1 MKTYFNIHNH
11 TMYSNIRLLD
21 CINRPTD
28 LIDKA
33 IELGLSGIAITDH
46 ECLSGHMEVNQY
58 AKKIREK
65 YPDFKIVLGNEVYL
79 VDKRENGIK
88 YYHFIL
94 TAKDAIGHKA
104 LRELSSIAWYNSY
117 VDRGMERVPI
127 TKEELSKIM
136 SKYKGHVIASTACMG
151 GELSTA
157 AYNMSCAENVNDMT
171 SAKVFYDQI
180 CEFIDYCQKVFGDD
194 FYIECAPSTAEDQ
207 CTTNRKLYRI
217 AQAYDIPMIIGTDAH
232 YLTKADRF
240 VHKSYLNSKGGE
252 REVDSFYE
260 FAHLMTYDEAYEL
273 LKKCFNDGTIAEQI
287 LYNSY
292 LLGFQYEDY
301 SLERK
306 QIIPKVTVTDY
317 PFGIDGWLNYR
328 QSDYPVFCD
337 LMLNGNIQERYWAN
351 ECYMSL
357 LEKMYNKQI
366 PEDKMEEYIARL
378 EIEAD
383 IIKDIG
389 EKLDDCL
396 FAYFNTFKHYIDL
409 FWSCG
414 SIVGPGRGSA
424 TGFLSNYLLG
434 ITQLDPIR
442 WNLPY
447 WRFLNK
453 ERAELPDI
461 DIDLAPSKRP
471 EIFRRIR
478 EERGELG
485 LVQVATFGT
494 EGTKSAVLTACRGYR
509 GPGAGYTESGTGIS
523 SGEWSTIEREG
534 IDVDVAQYM
543 SSLIPQERGFLWSI
557 NDVVYGNEEK
567 GRKPVQAFIREVSQY
582 PGLLE
587 TIMSIEGLVNKRSSH
602 ASGVILYSND
612 PYETASFMRTPSGDL
627 ITCYDLH
634 KAEAAGD
641 TKYDFLVTEISD
653 KIIKCF
659 ELLVE
664 DKVIK
669 KLGLRELYNKYIHPE
684 VIDTTDKRIW
694 EHLAAGDVM
703 DVFQFSTGVG
713 LAIAKKL
720 KPQNPM
726 EMTAANAMMRLMSD
740 KDKESQQDRY
750 VRIQNQGLEVFDS
763 EMRQA
768 LFTDE
773 QRILMHKHC
782 DQYYGCCAIQEQM
795 MELLMDVAGFTLGE
809 ANNARKIV
817 AKKQMSKIPELREQ
831 VYSRFDRVQSANYFW
846 ENAVAPQ
853 LGYAFS
859 MNHSL
864 PYSFVGI
871 QSIYFVMNFNPI
883 YWNTACLIV
892 NSGSLEDNSEEEIV
906 DIYAPEA
913 QDLAEGVKF
922 IDLPDKSAKIR
933 RTAATDYGK
942 VAKAIGDIQAAGIK
956 VSLANINKSKFGFA
970 PDVENNR
977 ILFGLKGM
985 LNVGDDVVDAII
997 ANRPYSSPKD
1007 FLNKVKPGKQA
1018 MISLIKGGAFDDME
1032 DRKFTMAWYIWETC
1046 DKKSRITLQNMG
1058 GLIKHGLLPEKT
1070 PEQILARRVYE
1081 FNRYL
1086 KAITK
1091 TDKCAYKDMYTL
1103 DERAIS
1109 FLHEIECDDLVETDN
1124 LAWFIKVKTWDNIYQ
1139 KHMDVFRKWI
1149 ASDKE
1154 TILNALNTEI
1164 FMQDWEKY
1172 AKGTISAWEM
1182 EVLCFYYHEHEL
1194 AHINNDRY
1202 GFVDFYD
1209 LPEDPVIEKTFNKG
1223 GKDIHIFHLNRI
1235 CGTCIAK
1242 NKTKSTVTILTTTG
1256 VVNVK
1261 FRKEYF
1267 SLFDKQISE
1276 RQSDGTK
1283 KIMEKSWFNRGNM
1296 IVVTGIRSGDDFIS
1310 KKYASTGGH
1319 QLYKIDEVLSNGEL
1333 VLKDSRYQGGIEED
1347 A

>member
-1 MKTYFNIHNH
+1 MGTYFNIHNH

-21 CINRPTD
+21 CINRPKD

-46 ECLSGHMEVNQY
+46 ECLSAHMEVNQY
-58 AKKIREK
+58 AKKIKEK
-65 YPDFKIVLGNEVYL
+65 NPDFVIALGNEVYL
-79 VDKRENGIK
+79 VDNRESGIK

-94 TAKDAIGHKA
+94 TAKDEIGHKA
-104 LRELSSIAWYNSY
+104 LRELSSTAWYNSY

-127 TKEELSKIM
+127 TKEELAKIM
-136 SKYKGHVIASTACMG
+136 SKYRGHVIASTACMG

-157 AYNMSCAENVNDMT
+157 AYNMALAENVNDMA
-171 SAKVFYDQI
+171 SASIFYQQI
-180 CEFIDYCQKVFGDD
+180 CDFIKYCVDVFGED

-207 CTTNRKLYRI
+207 CITNRKLYRI
-217 AQAYDIPMIIGTDAH
+217 AMAYNIPIIVGTDSH
-232 YLTKADRF
+232 YLTKKDRY

-260 FAHLMTYDEAYEL
+260 FAHLMSYDEVYEL
-273 LKKCFNDGTIAEQI
+273 LKNCFGDGVIAETI
-287 LYNSY
+287 LENSRK
-292 LLGFQYEDY
+292 LGEKYTSY

-306 QIIPKVTVTDY
+306 QMIPKIEVKDY
-317 PFGIDGWLNYR
+317 PKSWKWFSPGNMRYPLIRELCF
-328 QSDYPVFCD
+328 SD
-337 LMLNGNIQERYWAN
+337 NIQERYWIN
-351 ECYMSL
+351 ECLDSL
-357 LEKMYNKQI
+357 LEKDLWK
-366 PEDKMEEYIARL
+366 DEYLDRINT
-378 EIEAD
+378 EAD

-409 FWSCG
+409 FWECG

-442 WNLPY
+442 WSLPY

-471 EIFRRIR
+471 AIFEAIR
-478 EERGELG
+478 KERGELG
-485 LVQVATFGT
+485 LIQVATFGT

-509 GPGAGYTESGTGIS
+509 SEDFPD
-523 SGEWSTIEREG
+523 G
-534 IDVDVAQYM
+534 IDVDQAQYM
-543 SSLIPQERGFLWSI
+543 SSLIPQERGFLWPISDVI
-557 NDVVYGNEEK
+557 NGNEEK
-567 GRKPVQAFIREVSQY
+567 DRKPVAPFIREVNNY
-582 PGLLE
+582 PGLLDI
-587 TIMSIEGLVNKRSSH
+587 IMSIEGLVNKRSSH
-602 ASGVILYSND
+602 ASGVILYGTD
-612 PYETASFMRTPSGDL
+612 PFETASFMRTPSGDL

-659 ELLVE
+659 ELLAA
-664 DKVIK
+664 DKVIEDI
-669 KLGLRELYNKYIHPE
+669 GLRNLYNKYIHPE
-684 VIDTTDKRIW
+684 VIDTNDPRIW
-694 EHLAAGDVM
+694 DHLAAGDVL

-720 KPQNPM
+720 KPKNPM
-726 EMTAANAMMRLMSD
+726 EMTAANAMMRLMSE
-740 KDKESQQDRY
+740 KGKESQQDRY
-750 VRIQNQGLEVFDS
+750 VRIQKKGLSEFHDEMVRAGLDS
-763 EMRQA
+763 DMIA
-768 LFTDE
+768 
-773 QRILMHKHC
+773 LMHKHC
-782 DQYYGCCAIQEQM
+782 DQYWGCCAIQEQM
-795 MELLMDVAGFTLGE
+795 MELLMDVAKFSLGE

-817 AKKQMSKIPELREQ
+817 GKKQMSKIPELREQ

-846 ENAVAPQ
+846 ENAIAPQ

-859 MNHSL
+859 LNHSL

-892 NSGSLEDNSEEEIV
+892 NSGATDEE
-906 DIYAPEA
+906 A
-913 QDLAEGVKF
+913 GG
-922 IDLPDKSAKIR
+922 S
-933 RTAATDYGK
+933 TDYGK
-942 VAKAIGDIQAAGIK
+942 IAKAIGDITGAGIK
-956 VSLANINKSKFGFA
+956 VSLANINKSDFGFA

-985 LNVGDDVVDAII
+985 LNVGDDLIASII
-997 ANRPYSSPKD
+997 ENRPYSSPKD
-1007 FLNKVKPGKQA
+1007 FLNRVKPSKQA
-1018 MISLIKGGAFDDME
+1018 MIALIKGGAFDDME
-1032 DRKFTMAWYIWETC
+1032 ERKFVMAWYIWETC

-1070 PEQILARRVYE
+1070 EEQILARRVYE

-1091 TDKCAYKDMYTL
+1091 ADKYAYKDMYTL
-1103 DERAIS
+1103 DSRAIA
-1109 FLHEIECDDLVETDN
+1109 FLQEIDCDDLMTTDN
-1124 LAWFIKVKTWDNIYQ
+1124 LSWYIKTKSWDNVYQ

-1154 TILNALNTEI
+1154 SILTALNTQI
-1164 FMQDWEKY
+1164 FLEDWEKY
-1172 AKGTISAWEM
+1172 AKGSISAWEM
-1182 EVLCFYYHEHEL
+1182 EVLCFYYHDHEL
-1194 AHINNDRY
+1194 QNVNNDKY
-1202 GFVDFYD
+1202 GFVDFNL
-1209 LPEDPVIEKTFNKG
+1209 LPEDPIIEKTFQKG

-1267 SLFDKQISE
+1267 AMFDKQISE
-1276 RQSDGTK
+1276 RGADGVK
-1283 KIMEKSWFNRGNM
+1283 HVVEKSWFNRGNM
-1296 IVVTGIRSGDDFIS
+1296 IVVTGIRSGDDFVS

-1319 QLYKIDEVLSNGEL
+1319 QLYRINEILENGDL
-1333 VLKDSRYQGGIEED
+1333 VLQDSRYQGGTEED
-1347 A
+1347 GD

>member
-1 MKTYFNIHNH
+1 MGTYFNIHNH

-21 CINRPTD
+21 CINRPKD

-58 AKKIREK
+58 AQKIKEK
-65 YPDFKIVLGNEVYL
+65 YPDFVIVLGNEVYL
-79 VDKRENGIK
+79 VDKRESGIK

-94 TAKDAIGHKA
+94 TAKDEIGHKA
-104 LRELSSIAWYNSY
+104 LRELSSTAWYHSY

-127 TKEELSKIM
+127 TKDELAAIM
-136 SKYKGHVIASTACMG
+136 AKYKGHVIASTACMG

-157 AYNMSCAENVNDMT
+157 AYNMACAENVNDKI
-171 SAKVFYDQI
+171 SAGVFYNQI
-180 CEFIDYCQKVFGDD
+180 CDFIKYCLDVFGKD

-207 CTTNRKLYRI
+207 CITNRKLYRI
-217 AQAYDIPMIIGTDAH
+217 AKAYDIPLIVGTDSH
-232 YLTKADRF
+232 YLTKEDRY

-260 FAHLMTYDEAYEL
+260 FAHLMSYDEVFEL
-273 LKKCFNDGTIAEQI
+273 LKHCFGDEGIVAEI
-287 LYNSY
+287 LENSRK
-292 LLGFQYEDY
+292 LGERYTSY

-306 QIIPKVTVTDY
+306 QMIPKIPLPTHSEREIQEYIPYEIDWNLNKFY
-317 PFGIDGWLNYR
+317 PCLAHLLVDGN
-328 QSDYPVFCD
+328 V
-337 LMLNGNIQERYWAN
+337 QERYWLY
-351 ECYMSL
+351 ECAKSL
-357 LEKMYNKQI
+357 HEKGLQ
-366 PEDKMEEYIARL
+366 DKIEYWQRL
-378 EIEAD
+378 ETEAD
-383 IIKDIG
+383 VILDIG

-409 FWSCG
+409 FWECG

-442 WNLPY
+442 WSLPY

-471 EIFRRIR
+471 AIFEAIR
-478 EERGELG
+478 KERGELG
-485 LVQVATFGT
+485 LIQVATFGT

-509 GPGAGYTESGTGIS
+509 SEDFPD
-523 SGEWSTIEREG
+523 G
-534 IDVDVAQYM
+534 IDVDQAQYM
-543 SSLIPQERGFLWSI
+543 SSLIPQERGFLWPISDVI
-557 NDVVYGNEEK
+557 NGNEEK
-567 GRKPVQAFIREVSQY
+567 DRKPVAPFIREVNNY
-582 PGLLE
+582 PGLLA
-587 TIMSIEGLVNKRSSH
+587 IIQSIEGLVNKRSSH
-602 ASGVILYSND
+602 ASGVILYGSD
-612 PYETASFMRTPSGDL
+612 PFETAAFMRTPSGDL

-659 ELLVE
+659 ELLTA
-664 DKVIK
+664 DKVIEDI
-669 KLGLRELYNKYIHPE
+669 GLRNLYNKYIHPE
-684 VIDTTDKRIW
+684 VIDTTDPRIW
-694 EHLAAGDVM
+694 EHLAAGDVL

-720 KPQNPM
+720 KPKNPM
-726 EMTAANAMMRLMSD
+726 EMTAANAMMRLMSE
-740 KDKESQQDRY
+740 KGKESQQDRY
-750 VRIQNQGLEVFDS
+750 VRIQKRGLEEFDR
-763 EMRQA
+763 EMHEAGLDQNMIA
-768 LFTDE
+768 
-773 QRILMHKHC
+773 LMHKHC
-782 DQYYGCCAIQEQM
+782 DQYWGCCAIQEQM
-795 MELLMDVAGFTLGE
+795 MELLMDVANFTLGE

-817 AKKQMSKIPELREQ
+817 GKKQMSKIPELREQ
-831 VYSRFDRVQSANYFW
+831 VYSKFDRVQSANYFW
-846 ENAVAPQ
+846 ENAIAPQ

-859 MNHSL
+859 LNHSL

-892 NSGSLEDNSEEEIV
+892 NSGATDEE
-906 DIYAPEA
+906 A
-913 QDLAEGVKF
+913 GG
-922 IDLPDKSAKIR
+922 S
-933 RTAATDYGK
+933 TDYGK
-942 VAKAIGDIQAAGIK
+942 IAKAIGDITGAGIK
-956 VSLANINKSKFGFA
+956 VSLANINKSDFGFA

-985 LNVGDDVVDAII
+985 LNVGDDLIASII
-997 ANRPYSSPKD
+997 ENRPYSSPKD
-1007 FLNKVKPGKQA
+1007 FLNRVRPSKQA
-1018 MISLIKGGAFDDME
+1018 MIALIKGGAFDDME
-1032 DRKFTMAWYIWETC
+1032 ERQFVMAWYIWETC

-1070 PEQILARRVYE
+1070 EEQILARRVYE

-1091 TDKCAYKDMYTL
+1091 ADKYAYKDMYSL
-1103 DERAIS
+1103 DTRAIA
-1109 FLHEIECDDLVETDN
+1109 FLQEIDCENLMTTDN
-1124 LAWFIKVKTWDNIYQ
+1124 VSWYIKTKAWDNVYQ

-1149 ASDKE
+1149 AAEKD

-1164 FMQDWEKY
+1164 FMEDWNKY

-1182 EVLCFYYHEHEL
+1182 EVLCFYYHDHEL
-1194 AHINNDRY
+1194 QNVNNDKY
-1202 GFVDFYD
+1202 GFVDFNL
-1209 LPEDPVIEKTFNKG
+1209 LPEDPIIEKTFRKG
-1223 GKDIHIFHLNRI
+1223 DKDIHIFHLNRI

-1267 SLFDKQISE
+1267 AMFDKQISE
-1276 RQSDGTK
+1276 RGADGVK
-1283 KIMEKSWFNRGNM
+1283 HVVEKSWFNRGNM
-1296 IVVTGIRSGDDFIS
+1296 IVVTGIRSGDDFVS

-1319 QLYKIDEVLSNGEL
+1319 QLYRINEILDNGDL
-1333 VLKDSRYQGGIEED
+1333 VLQDSRYQGGTAED
-1347 A
+1347 GD

>member
-1 MKTYFNIHNH
+1 MGTYFNIHNH

-21 CINRPTD
+21 CINRPKD

-46 ECLSGHMEVNQY
+46 ECLSAHMEVNQY
-58 AKKIREK
+58 AQKIKEK
-65 YPDFKIVLGNEVYL
+65 HPDFVVVLGNEVYL
-79 VDKRENGIK
+79 VDNRESGIK

-94 TAKDAIGHKA
+94 AAKDEIGHKA
-104 LRELSSIAWYNSY
+104 LRELSSTAWYNSY

-127 TKEELSKIM
+127 TKEELAKIM
-136 SKYKGHVIASTACMG
+136 SKYRGHVIASTACMG

-157 AYNMSCAENVNDMT
+157 AYNMALAENVNDMA
-171 SAKVFYDQI
+171 SASIFYQQI
-180 CEFIDYCQKVFGDD
+180 CDFIKYCVDVFGED

-207 CTTNRKLYRI
+207 CITNRKLYRI
-217 AQAYDIPMIIGTDAH
+217 AMAYNIPMIVGTDSH
-232 YLTKADRF
+232 YLTKKDRY

-260 FAHLMTYDEAYEL
+260 FAHLMTYDEVYEL
-273 LKKCFNDGTIAEQI
+273 LEKCFGDGMIATTILE
-287 LYNSY
+287 NSRK
-292 LLGFQYEDY
+292 LGEKFTPY

-306 QIIPKVTVTDY
+306 QMIPKVEVEHYEPGDWSRV
-317 PFGIDGWLNYR
+317 PGLIMDNFDFRWKLIQQLIC
-328 QSDYPVFCD
+328 SDEP
-337 LMLNGNIQERYWAN
+337 QERYWVQ
-351 ECYMSL
+351 ECLKSL
-357 LEKMYNKQI
+357 W
-366 PEDKMEEYIARL
+366 DKGLQDKSEYWDRL
-378 EIEAD
+378 ETEAD
-383 IIKDIG
+383 VIKDIG

-409 FWSCG
+409 FWECG

-442 WNLPY
+442 WSLPY

-471 EIFRRIR
+471 AIFEAIR
-478 EERGELG
+478 KERGELG

-494 EGTKSAVLTACRGYR
+494 EGTKSAILTACRGYR
-509 GPGAGYTESGTGIS
+509 SEDFPD
-523 SGEWSTIEREG
+523 G
-534 IDVDVAQYM
+534 IDVDQAQYM

-567 GRKPVQAFIREVSQY
+567 DRKPVAPFIREVNNY
-582 PGLLE
+582 PGLLSI
-587 TIMSIEGLVNKRSSH
+587 IMSIEGLVNKRSSH
-602 ASGVILYSND
+602 ASGVILYGND
-612 PYETASFMRTPSGDL
+612 PFETAAFMRTPSGDL

-659 ELLVE
+659 ELLVNDNVLE
-664 DKVIK
+664 DI
-669 KLGLRELYNKYIHPE
+669 GLRGLYNKYIHPE
-684 VIDTTDKRIW
+684 VMDTTDERIW
-694 EHLAAGDVM
+694 DHLAAGDVL

-713 LAIAKKL
+713 LGIAKKL
-720 KPQNPM
+720 KPRNPM
-726 EMTAANAMMRLMSD
+726 EMTAANAMMRLMSE

-750 VRIQNQGLEVFDS
+750 ARIQKNGLGVFDA

-768 LFTDE
+768 GLDDHMIE
-773 QRILMHKHC
+773 LMHKHC
-782 DQYYGCCAIQEQM
+782 DQYWGCCAIQEQM
-795 MELLMDVAGFTLGE
+795 MMLLMDVAGFTLGE

-817 AKKQMSKIPELREQ
+817 GKKQMSKIPELREQ

-846 ENAVAPQ
+846 ENAIAPQ

-859 MNHSL
+859 LNHSL
-864 PYSFVGI
+864 PYSFVGM
-871 QSIYFVMNFNPI
+871 QSIYFVVNFNPI

-892 NSGSLEDNSEEEIV
+892 NSGATDEE
-906 DIYAPEA
+906 AGG
-913 QDLAEGVKF
+913 Q
-922 IDLPDKSAKIR
+922 
-933 RTAATDYGK
+933 TDYGK
-942 VAKAIGDIQAAGIK
+942 IAKAIGDITNAGIR
-956 VSLANINKSKFGFA
+956 VSLADINKSDFGFA

-985 LNVGDDVVDAII
+985 LNVGDDLIANII
-997 ANRPYSSPKD
+997 ENRPYSSPKD
-1007 FLNKVKPGKQA
+1007 FLNRVKPSKQA
-1018 MISLIKGGAFDDME
+1018 MIALIKGGAFDDME
-1032 DRKFTMAWYIWETC
+1032 ERQFVMAWYIWETC

-1070 PEQILARRVYE
+1070 EEQILARRVYE

-1091 TDKCAYKDMYTL
+1091 ADKYAYKDMYTL
-1103 DERAIS
+1103 DSRAIA
-1109 FLHEIECDDLVETDN
+1109 FLQEIDCDDLMTTDN
-1124 LAWFIKVKTWDNIYQ
+1124 LSWYIKTKSWDNVYQ

-1154 TILNALNTEI
+1154 SILTALNTQI
-1164 FMQDWEKY
+1164 FLEDWNKY
-1172 AKGTISAWEM
+1172 AKGSISAWEM
-1182 EVLCFYYHEHEL
+1182 EVLCFYYHDHEL
-1194 AHINNDRY
+1194 QNVNNDKY
-1202 GFVDFYD
+1202 GFIDFNL
-1209 LPEDPVIEKTFNKG
+1209 LPEDPIIEKTFQKG

-1267 SLFDKQISE
+1267 AMFDKQISE
-1276 RQSDGTK
+1276 RGADGVK
-1283 KIMEKSWFNRGNM
+1283 HVVEKSWFNRGNM

-1319 QLYKIDEVLSNGEL
+1319 QLYRINEILENGDL
-1333 VLKDSRYQGGIEED
+1333 VLQDSRYQGGTEED
-1347 A
+1347 VD

>member
-1 MKTYFNIHNH
+1 MGTYFNIHNH

-21 CINRPTD
+21 CINRPKD

-58 AKKIREK
+58 AQKIKEK
-65 YPDFKIVLGNEVYL
+65 YPDFVIVLGNEVYL
-79 VDKRENGIK
+79 VDKRESGIK

-94 TAKDAIGHKA
+94 TAKDEIGHKA
-104 LRELSSIAWYNSY
+104 LRELSSTAWYHSY

-127 TKEELSKIM
+127 TKDELATIM
-136 SKYKGHVIASTACMG
+136 AKYKGHVIASTACMG

-157 AYNMSCAENVNDMT
+157 AYNMACAENVNDKI
-171 SAKVFYDQI
+171 SAGVFYNQI
-180 CEFIDYCQKVFGDD
+180 CDFIKYCLDVFGKD

-207 CTTNRKLYRI
+207 CITNRKLYRI
-217 AQAYDIPMIIGTDAH
+217 AKAYDIPLIVGTDSH
-232 YLTKADRF
+232 YLTKEDRY

-260 FAHLMTYDEAYEL
+260 FAHLMSYDEVYKL
-273 LKKCFNDGTIAEQI
+273 LHHCFGNDYIVTEILENSRKLGEQ
-287 LYNSY
+287 YTS
-292 LLGFQYEDY
+292 Y

-306 QIIPKVTVTDY
+306 QMIPKIPLPTHSEQEIQEYIPYEIDWNLNKFY
-317 PFGIDGWLNYR
+317 PCLAHLLVDGN
-328 QSDYPVFCD
+328 V
-337 LMLNGNIQERYWAN
+337 QERYWLY
-351 ECYMSL
+351 ECAKSL
-357 LEKMYNKQI
+357 HEKGLQ
-366 PEDKMEEYIARL
+366 DKVEYWQRL
-378 EIEAD
+378 ETEAD
-383 IIKDIG
+383 VILDIG

-409 FWSCG
+409 FWECG

-442 WNLPY
+442 WSLPY

-471 EIFRRIR
+471 AIFEAIR
-478 EERGELG
+478 KERGELG
-485 LVQVATFGT
+485 LIQVATFGT

-509 GPGAGYTESGTGIS
+509 SEDFPD
-523 SGEWSTIEREG
+523 G
-534 IDVDVAQYM
+534 IDVDQAQYM
-543 SSLIPQERGFLWSI
+543 SSLIPQERGFLWPISDVI
-557 NDVVYGNEEK
+557 NGNEEK
-567 GRKPVQAFIREVSQY
+567 DRKPVVPFIREVNNY
-582 PGLLE
+582 PGLLA
-587 TIMSIEGLVNKRSSH
+587 IIQSIEGLVNKRSSH
-602 ASGVILYSND
+602 ASGVILYGSD
-612 PYETASFMRTPSGDL
+612 PFETAAFMRTPSGDL

-659 ELLVE
+659 ELLTA
-664 DKVIK
+664 DKVIEDI
-669 KLGLRELYNKYIHPE
+669 GLRNLYNKYIHPE
-684 VIDTTDKRIW
+684 VIDTTDPRIW
-694 EHLAAGDVM
+694 EHLAAGDVL

-720 KPQNPM
+720 KPKNPM
-726 EMTAANAMMRLMSD
+726 EMTAANAMMRLMSE
-740 KDKESQQDRY
+740 KGKESQQDRY
-750 VRIQNQGLEVFDS
+750 VRIQKRGLEEFDR
-763 EMRQA
+763 EMHEAGLDQNMIA
-768 LFTDE
+768 
-773 QRILMHKHC
+773 LMHKHC
-782 DQYYGCCAIQEQM
+782 DQYWGCCAIQEQM
-795 MELLMDVAGFTLGE
+795 MELLMDIANFTLGE

-817 AKKQMSKIPELREQ
+817 GKKQMSKIPDLREQ
-831 VYSRFDRVQSANYFW
+831 VYSKFDRVQSANYFW
-846 ENAVAPQ
+846 ENAIAPQ

-859 MNHSL
+859 LNHSL

-892 NSGSLEDNSEEEIV
+892 NSGATDEE
-906 DIYAPEA
+906 A
-913 QDLAEGVKF
+913 GG
-922 IDLPDKSAKIR
+922 S
-933 RTAATDYGK
+933 TDYGK
-942 VAKAIGDIQAAGIK
+942 IAKAIGDITGAGIK
-956 VSLANINKSKFGFA
+956 VSLANINKSDFGFA

-985 LNVGDDVVDAII
+985 LNVGDDLIASII
-997 ANRPYSSPKD
+997 ENRPYSSPKD
-1007 FLNKVKPGKQA
+1007 FLNRVRPSKQA
-1018 MISLIKGGAFDDME
+1018 MIALIKGGAFDDME
-1032 DRKFTMAWYIWETC
+1032 ERQFVMAWYIWETC

-1070 PEQILARRVYE
+1070 EEQILARRVYE

-1091 TDKCAYKDMYTL
+1091 ADKYAYKDMYSL
-1103 DERAIS
+1103 DTRAIA
-1109 FLHEIECDDLVETDN
+1109 FLQEIDCENLMTTDN
-1124 LAWFIKVKTWDNIYQ
+1124 VSWYIKTKAWDNVYQ

-1149 ASDKE
+1149 AAEKD

-1164 FMQDWEKY
+1164 FMEDWNKY

-1182 EVLCFYYHEHEL
+1182 EVLCFYYHDHEL
-1194 AHINNDRY
+1194 QNVNNDKY
-1202 GFVDFYD
+1202 GFVDFNL
-1209 LPEDPVIEKTFNKG
+1209 LPEDPIIEKTFRKG
-1223 GKDIHIFHLNRI
+1223 DKDIHIFHLNRI

-1267 SLFDKQISE
+1267 AMFDKQISE
-1276 RQSDGTK
+1276 RGADGVK
-1283 KIMEKSWFNRGNM
+1283 HVVEKSWFNRGNM
-1296 IVVTGIRSGDDFIS
+1296 IVVTGIRSGDDFVS

-1319 QLYKIDEVLSNGEL
+1319 QLYRINEILDNGDL
-1333 VLKDSRYQGGIEED
+1333 VLQDSRYQGGTAED
-1347 A
+1347 GD

>member
-1 MKTYFNIHNH
+1 MGTYFNIHNH

-21 CINRPTD
+21 CINRPTN

-33 IELGLSGIAITDH
+33 IEMGLSGIAITDH
-46 ECLSGHMEVNQY
+46 ECLSAHMEVNQY

-65 YPDFKIVLGNEVYL
+65 HPDFTIVLGNEVYL
-79 VDKRENGIK
+79 VDKREPGIK
-88 YYHFIL
+88 YNHFIL
-94 TAKDAIGHKA
+94 AAKDAIGHKA
-104 LRELSSIAWYNSY
+104 LRELSSIAWYNAY

-127 TKEELSKIM
+127 TKEELATVM
-136 SKYKGHVIASTACMG
+136 AKYKGHVVATTACMG

-157 AYNMSCAENVNDMT
+157 AYNMSLAENVNDMA
-171 SAKVFYDQI
+171 SAQIFYKQI
-180 CEFIDYCQKVFGDD
+180 CDFITYCKEVFGDD

-207 CTTNRKLYRI
+207 CITNRKLYRI
-217 AQAYDIPMIIGTDAH
+217 AMAYGIPIVVGTDSH
-232 YLTKADRF
+232 YLTKEDRY

-260 FAHLMTYDEAYEL
+260 FAHLMTYDEVFEL
-273 LKKCFNDGTIAEQI
+273 LERCYGDKNIAMMI
-287 LYNSY
+287 LENSRK
-292 LLGFQYEDY
+292 LGEKFTFY

-306 QIIPKVTVTDY
+306 QMIPKVEVKDY
-317 PFGIDGWLNYR
+317 PKSWKWFSPGNMRFPLIRELCF
-328 QSDYPVFCD
+328 SD
-337 LMLNGNIQERYWAN
+337 NIQERYWIN
-351 ECYMSL
+351 ECLDSL
-357 LEKMYNKQI
+357 LEKGLW
-366 PEDKMEEYIARL
+366 EDKYLDRIET
-378 EIEAD
+378 EAD
-383 IIKDIG
+383 VIKDIG

-409 FWSCG
+409 FWECG

-442 WNLPY
+442 WDLPY

-471 EIFRRIR
+471 AIFEAIR
-478 EERGELG
+478 KERGELG

-494 EGTKSAVLTACRGYR
+494 EGTKSAILTACRGYR
-509 GPGAGYTESGTGIS
+509 SEDYPD
-523 SGEWSTIEREG
+523 G
-534 IDVDVAQYM
+534 IDVDQAQYM

-567 GRKPVQAFIREVSQY
+567 DRKPVGPFIREVNNY
-582 PGLLE
+582 PGLLDI
-587 TIMSIEGLVNKRSSH
+587 IMSIEGMVNKRSSH
-602 ASGVILYSND
+602 ASGVILYGND
-612 PYETASFMRTPSGDL
+612 PYETAAFMRTPSGDL

-659 ELLVE
+659 ELLVA
-664 DKVIK
+664 DKVIED
-669 KLGLRELYNKYIHPE
+669 LGLRNLYNKYIHPE
-684 VIDTTDKRIW
+684 VMDTTDERIW
-694 EHLAAGDVM
+694 DHLAAGDVL

-713 LAIAKKL
+713 LGIAKKL
-720 KPQNPM
+720 KPRNPM
-726 EMTAANAMMRLMSD
+726 EMTAANAMMRLMSE

-750 VRIQNQGLEVFDS
+750 ARIQKAGLDVFHK
-763 EMRQA
+763 EMVA
-768 LFTDE
+768 AGLDDHMIE
-773 QRILMHKHC
+773 LMHKHC
-782 DQYYGCCAIQEQM
+782 DQYWGCCAIQEQM
-795 MELLMDVAGFTLGE
+795 MMLLMDVAGFTLGE

-817 AKKQMSKIPELREQ
+817 GKKQMSKIPELREQ

-846 ENAVAPQ
+846 ENAIAPQ

-859 MNHSL
+859 LNHSL
-864 PYSFVGI
+864 PYSFVGM
-871 QSIYFVMNFNPI
+871 QSIYFVVNFNPI

-892 NSGSLEDNSEEEIV
+892 NSGATDEE
-906 DIYAPEA
+906 AGG
-913 QDLAEGVKF
+913 Q
-922 IDLPDKSAKIR
+922 
-933 RTAATDYGK
+933 TDYGK
-942 VAKAIGDIQAAGIK
+942 IAKAIGDITNAGIK
-956 VSLANINKSKFGFA
+956 VSLANINKSNFGFA
-970 PDVENNR
+970 PDVENNQ

-985 LNVGDDVVDAII
+985 LNVGDDVVAAII
-997 ANRPYSSPKD
+997 ANRPYASPKD
-1007 FLNKVKPGKQA
+1007 FLMRVKPSKQA

-1032 DRKFTMAWYIWETC
+1032 DRKFVMAWYLWETC

-1070 PEQILARRVYE
+1070 EEQVMARRVYE

-1091 TDKCAYKDMYTL
+1091 ADPYAYKDMYSL
-1103 DERAIS
+1103 DSRAIE
-1109 FLHEIECDDLVETDN
+1109 FLYEIDCEHLTITDN
-1124 LAWFIKVKTWDNIYQ
+1124 ISHFIRVKDWDNVYQ
-1139 KHMDVFRKWI
+1139 KYMDIFRKWI
-1149 ASDKE
+1149 AADKE
-1154 TILNALNTEI
+1154 IILNALNKEI
-1164 FMQDWEKY
+1164 FMEDWNKY
-1172 AKGTISAWEM
+1172 AKGNPSSWEM

-1194 AHINNDRY
+1194 AHVNKDKY
-1202 GFVDFYD
+1202 GFVDFHK
-1209 LPEDPVIEKTFNKG
+1209 LPEDPVIEKTFTKG

-1242 NKTKSTVTILTTTG
+1242 NKTKSTVTLLTTSG

-1267 SLFDKQISE
+1267 AMFDKQISE
-1276 RQSDGTK
+1276 RGADGVK
-1283 KIMEKSWFNRGNM
+1283 HVVEKSWFNRGNM

-1319 QLYKIDEVLSNGEL
+1319 QLYKIDDILPNGDL
-1333 VLKDSRYQGGIEED
+1333 VLKDSRYQGGEAED
-1347 A
+1347 AA

>member
-1 MKTYFNIHNH
+1 MERYFGLHNH

-21 CINRPTD
+21 CINRPKD

-58 AKKIREK
+58 AQKIKEK
-65 YPDFKIVLGNEVYL
+65 HPDFKIALGNEIYL
-79 VDKRENGIK
+79 VDERVSGIK

-94 TAKDAIGHKA
+94 IAKDAIGHKA
-104 LRELSSIAWYNSY
+104 LREMSSIAWYNSY

-127 TKEELSKIM
+127 TKSELQDIM
-136 SKYKGHVIASTACMG
+136 SRYRGHVIASTACMG

-157 AYNMSCAENVNDMT
+157 AYNMTLAEEVNDLV
-171 SAKVFYDQI
+171 SAQQFYNQI
-180 CEFIDYCQKVFGDD
+180 CDFMNFCINTFGED

-207 CTTNRKLYRI
+207 CKTNRKLHRI
-217 AQAYDIPMIIGTDAH
+217 AQAYNIPMVVGTDAH
-232 YLTKADRF
+232 YLTKDDRF

-260 FAHLMTYDEAYEL
+260 FAHLMTYDEVHDL
-273 LKKCFNDGTIAEQI
+273 LTKCFDSEIIAEDI
-287 LYNSY
+287 LSASDKIKDKIS
-292 LLGFQYEDY
+292 EY

-306 QIIPKVTVTDY
+306 QMIPKVEVKFY
-317 PFGIDGWLNYR
+317 PPSSAWEWDFYPTLRYLLA
-328 QSDYPVFCD
+328 SDND
-337 LMLNGNIQERYWAN
+337 QERYWVN
-351 ECYMSL
+351 ECI
-357 LEKMYNKQI
+357 NKLIEMGLDGNQ
-366 PEDKMEEYIARL
+366 EYAQRL

-383 IIKDIG
+383 IIKFIG

-409 FWSCG
+409 FWECG

-471 EIFRRIR
+471 AIFEAIR
-478 EERGELG
+478 KERGELG
-485 LVQVATFGT
+485 LIQVATFGT
-494 EGTKSAVLTACRGYR
+494 EGTKSAILTACRGYR
-509 GPGAGYTESGTGIS
+509 SEDCPDGV
-523 SGEWSTIEREG
+523 
-534 IDVDVAQYM
+534 DVDVAQYM
-543 SSLIPQERGFLWSI
+543 SSLIPQERGFLWSMK
-557 NDVVYGNEEK
+557 DVVEGNPEK
-567 GRKPVQAFIREVSQY
+567 DRKPVAAFIREVNNY
-582 PGLLE
+582 PGLLG
-587 TIMSIEGLVNKRSSH
+587 IIRSIEGLVNKRSSH
-602 ASGVILYSND
+602 ASGVILYGED

-664 DKVIK
+664 DKVIE
-669 KLGLRELYNKYIHPE
+669 KLSLRDLYNKYIHPE
-684 VIDTTDKRIW
+684 VIDTSDQRIW
-694 EHLAAGDVM
+694 DHLAAGDVM

-726 EMTAANAMMRLMSD
+726 EMTAANAMMRLMSE
-740 KDKESQQDRY
+740 KDKESQQDRF
-750 VRIQNQGLEVFDS
+750 VRIQNQGLEVFDM
-763 EMRQA
+763 EMDKA
-768 LFTDE
+768 HFTNKQKE
-773 QRILMHKHC
+773 LMHKHC
-782 DQYYGCCAIQEQM
+782 DQYWGCCALQEQM

-817 AKKQMSKIPELREQ
+817 GKKQMDKIPELRSQ
-831 VYSRFDRVQSANYFW
+831 VYGGFDDVVVANYFW
-846 ENAVAPQ
+846 ENAIAPQ

-859 MNHSL
+859 LNHSL

-892 NSGSLEDNSEEEIV
+892 NSGATDEE
-906 DIYAPEA
+906 A
-913 QDLAEGVKF
+913 GG
-922 IDLPDKSAKIR
+922 S
-933 RTAATDYGK
+933 TDYGK
-942 VAKAIGDIQAAGIK
+942 IAKAIGDITSAGIE
-956 VSLANINKSKFGFA
+956 VSLANINKSGFGFA
-970 PDVENNR
+970 PDIENNR

-985 LNVGDDVVDAII
+985 LNVGDEVVASII
-997 ANRPYSSPKD
+997 ANRPYSSPRD

-1032 DRKFTMAWYIWETC
+1032 DRKTVMAWYIWDTC
-1046 DKKSRITLQNMG
+1046 DKKKRLTLQNMNTLMKFD
-1058 GLIKHGLLPEKT
+1058 LIPNTKELV
-1070 PEQILARRVYE
+1070 LAKRVYE

-1086 KAITK
+1086 KSVCISK
-1091 TDKCAYKDMYTL
+1091 DKKEYNL
-1103 DERAIS
+1103 DERA
-1109 FLHEIECDDLVETDN
+1109 LN
-1124 LAWFIKVKTWDNIYQ
+1124 FIMELGEEHLLTVMMDTYTLDAKEWDKKVYQ
-1139 KHMDVFRKWI
+1139 KHMDVVRAFINENKDELLKSLNFKI
-1149 ASDKE
+1149 FKE
-1154 TILNALNTEI
+1154 
-1164 FMQDWEKY
+1164 DWDKY

-1194 AHINNDRY
+1194 AHVNQDKY
-1202 GFVDFYD
+1202 GFVDYNL
-1209 LPEDPVIEKTFNKG
+1209 LPEEPIVEKTFQKGNKEIRMF
-1223 GKDIHIFHLNRI
+1223 KLDRI

-1242 NKTKSTVTILTTTG
+1242 NKTKGTVTILTNTG
-1256 VVNVK
+1256 VVTVK
-1261 FRKEYF
+1261 FSKEYF
-1267 SLFDKQISE
+1267 SMFDKQISE
-1276 RQSDGTK
+1276 RQADGTK
-1283 KIMEKSWFNRGNM
+1283 KVMEKSWFNRGNM
-1296 IVVTGIRSGDDFIS
+1296 IVVTGIRNGDNFVS

-1319 QLYKIDEVLSNGEL
+1319 QLYRIESILPNGDL
-1333 VLKDSRYQGGIEED
+1333 ILQDQRYQGGIEED
-1347 A
+1347 VA